1 HLRYLPA
8 QPQPEAVT
16 VQGLPEPSAARDG
29 RSRAPMD
36 GFMACSGSPCPVAD
50 CTTLAVLQNTPSML
64 ASSKKPDIR
73 PALFSKTEVDTSRR
87 QITEMPAPVDCEV
100 LMRLAPKLLHLH
112 RILTL
117 HPARRMHVH
126 RLVLAIH
133 AILVLQAVSH
143 HLKLQ
148 HTHRTHDQVVVAQRH
163 EHLRRTF

>member
-1 HLRYLPA
+1 
-8 QPQPEAVT
+8 
-16 VQGLPEPSAARDG
+16 PSGGPGSLQAG
-29 RSRAPMD
+29 RGRPAPM
-36 GFMACSGSPCPVAD
+36 CSV
-50 CTTLAVLQNTPSML
+50 SML
-64 ASSKKPDIR
+64 ASSKEPDIR

-133 AILVLQAVSH
+133 AILILQPVSH
-143 HLKLQ
+143 HLELQ
-148 HTHRTHDQVVVAQRH
+148 HTHCA
-163 EHLRRTF
+163 